1 MHGSFQQIVGSA
13 ARAGALVA
21 LAMLLILGV
30 LPAILAAQV
39 HRPYESKSREA
50 PGGA

>member
-1 MHGSFQQIVGSA
+1 MHAPFRQILVPIL
-13 ARAGALVA
+13 RAGVMVA

-39 HRPYESKSREA
+39 GRN
-50 PGGA
+50 